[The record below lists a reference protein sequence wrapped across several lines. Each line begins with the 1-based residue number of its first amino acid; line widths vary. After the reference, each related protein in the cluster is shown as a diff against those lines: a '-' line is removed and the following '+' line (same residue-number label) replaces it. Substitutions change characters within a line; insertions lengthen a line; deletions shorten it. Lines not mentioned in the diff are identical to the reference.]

1 MNTCLL
7 VKAFLWSKQFL
18 NLNVLTYL
26 SEELGMHQTAKI
38 ISQAKKAGRSAL
50 LETEAK
56 SVCLEYGI
64 PVVESVLAGCAEE
77 AAAAAGRIGF
87 PVVLKVVSPDIIH
100 KTEAGGVLVNLKSEA
115 EVAAGYKK
123 IVANAAK
130 YRADAEVVG
139 VLVAE
144 LAPPATEVIVGALK
158 DPQFGQTVMFGLG
171 GIFVE
176 MLKDVSFRVAPL
188 TEDDARDMITQLKAY
203 PLLTG
208 YRNTPAADV
217 DALVKILCNTSRLVM
232 EHPQIKELDL
242 NPIRAYPKGVKT
254 LDARIILE

>member
-1 MNTCLL
+1 M
-7 VKAFLWSKQFL
+7 Q
-18 NLNVLTYL
+18 
-26 SEELGMHQTAKI
+26 
-38 ISQAKKAGRSAL
+38 
-50 LETEAK
+50 
-56 SVCLEYGI
+56 
-64 PVVESVLAGCAEE
+64 
-77 AAAAAGRIGF
+77 
-87 PVVLKVVSPDIIH
+87 
-100 KTEAGGVLVNLKSEA
+100 
-115 EVAAGYKK
+115 K

-188 TEDDARDMITQLKAY
+188 TEDDAREMITQLKAY

-208 YRNTPAADV
+208 YRDKRRQPTLE
-217 DALVKILCNTSRLVM
+217 ALATNLVQ
-232 EHPQIKELDL
+232 HFAPRHGAPPNKRTRPQPHNGIPQRRQ
-242 NPIRAYPKGVKT
+242 NP
-254 LDARIILE
+254 